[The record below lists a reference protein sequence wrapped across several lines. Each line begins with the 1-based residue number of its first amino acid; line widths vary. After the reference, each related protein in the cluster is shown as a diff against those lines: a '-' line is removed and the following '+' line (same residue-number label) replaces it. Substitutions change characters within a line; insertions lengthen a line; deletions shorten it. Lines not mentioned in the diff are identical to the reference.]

1 MMFRTISCFD
11 IPHNIVRKSSFRF
24 LIKPISW
31 YDKAHFR
38 ARYGAF
44 LPLKWAISAYEMAYI
59 AMRGNTLQ
67 T

>member
-1 MMFRTISCFD
+1 MFQTIPCFD

-44 LPLKWAISAYEMAYI
+44 QSLKWAISAYEMAYI
-59 AMRGNTLQ
+59 AMQGNTLQ